1 MSPKKKILKCNLCF
15 HRTPFA
21 IQELLGLGADGAAA
35 PGGPK
40 SESASAAPTTT
51 TTTRHP
57 DHSDED
63 DDDDEDL
70 NDIKAGLAS
79 SVSQAAG
86 SFAAAAAMA
95 AANHYGTS
103 HDASLAARNFMSSF
117 SDQFGQSRLPPYFQG
132 GL

>member
-1 MSPKKKILKCNLCF
+1 MSPKKKILKRNFCF

-35 PGGPK
+35 APGGPK

-51 TTTRHP
+51 TRHH

-79 SVSQAAG
+79 SVHQAAG

-103 HDASLAARNFMSSF
+103 HDASWAARNFMSSF